1 MLDLVEQGEI
11 FVIMRDGQP
20 VAELRPVTQATG
32 QVLATALAKLEPL
45 DDAFASDIATAVGML
60 DNNVD
65 LQWLDS

>member
-1 MLDLVEQGEI
+1 MLDLVEQGEM

-20 VAELRPVTQATG
+20 VAELRPVTRATG
-32 QVLATALAKLEPL
+32 RVLATALAELEPL